1 MLDWIK
7 TQRAEEPSKRLLIWF
22 NRQVLISGFW
32 AFGIWVVG
40 RAVSVDFSFAKLPQ
54 VQVFDLRSPGIADD
68 CHAKRDYNFGYRN
81 RPIEFQISGKIRE
94 PETQSVIYILSAQSL
109 SEWSAT
115 DADCLIREIRPDAV
129 IAQVGHSTLTEIQ
142 SEESV
147 LCDGFDKSFP
157 TSTLRVLKRC
167 FLEKVNKERYEDIAG
182 NLVLQ
187 EIFGVGFHGQFLA
200 AKRVAQEVG
209 SSFLVLELPFVKSSG
224 AENTP
229 GELEAVSKFQGLVSG
244 LVPQKVGLVAAS
256 SSMRLYITNDLQSQM
271 IQLRGPTVCSVDLSI
286 SFGST

>member
-7 TQRAEEPSKRLLIWF
+7 TQRAEEPR
-22 NRQVLISGFW
+22 FW

-54 VQVFDLRSPGIADD
+54 VQVFDLRSRGIADD
-68 CHAKRDYNFGYRN
+68 CHPERDYNFGYRN
-81 RPIEFQISGKIRE
+81 RPINQGSF
-94 PETQSVIYILSAQSL
+94 
-109 SEWSAT
+109 
-115 DADCLIREIRPDAV
+115 DCIEMWLEIRPDAV

-167 FLEKVNKERYEDIAG
+167 FLEKVNKERSEDIAG

-187 EIFGVGFHGQFLA
+187 EIFGVGFHGHFLA

-271 IQLRGPTVCSVDLSI
+271 IQL
-286 SFGST
+286 